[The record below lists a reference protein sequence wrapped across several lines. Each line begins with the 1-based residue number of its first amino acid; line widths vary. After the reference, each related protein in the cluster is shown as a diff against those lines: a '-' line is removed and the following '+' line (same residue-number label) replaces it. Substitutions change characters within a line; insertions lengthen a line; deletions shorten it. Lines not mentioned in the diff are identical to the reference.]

1 MARRARETQ
10 SVQLFPFLAVLV
22 CVMGSLI
29 FLLLVSAK
37 KLRAAAVAKAVAAAQ
52 VVEDEPLA
60 PDFGDEAP
68 PVVWV
73 EPEEPVVAAA
83 PPGGEPPQ
91 SAAPR
96 IDRAAIEAERAALH
110 ATWAARVAELASTV
124 DARQQGL
131 NRERLLALAAQRQ
144 IDELQ
149 QQLLQQEL
157 ELSRLMGQVS
167 ADADRVPA
175 SAAERAKLEAEIAK
189 LRARLKELQ
198 SRQQE
203 SASRFSIVAFEGK
216 SGTTRK
222 PILIECTATGL
233 RFLPEDVVLTPAD
246 IEGATPRAN
255 PLLAGTMALM
265 AYWSQAP
272 AAQRE
277 PPYVLLV
284 VRPDGTF
291 AYYIAMK
298 LLSSLK
304 QPFGYE
310 LVTDDVELA
319 LPPVDPQAREL
330 LTEAIRRSQEQ
341 RVQMQQAGR
350 GGFGGPGPGGTSGG
364 RFTDG
369 SAGGGLG
376 NSVSPTG
383 VGSGQPG
390 AKPVGTGTANGSSGR
405 RFDLA
410 ELEGGPQ
417 VGERSWQNIERF
429 GGQEHRQKRQ
439 GSAGATG
446 VGTTTTGSPDPR
458 SGEVRTSAT
467 RPSEGATPNA
477 GQPPRRL
484 DEASTEGEATENLT
498 AGEPP
503 PEGDAADTNPQGTAG
518 PSRAGMGR
526 PSSTAARTNAS
537 AQAAGGTSGELPDG
551 DAEPAPFPSFGPA
564 QVRRVRQQ
572 EAALP
577 YEQLQR
583 RKWGPH
589 EPGASI
595 GVEKPVVIRI
605 AGDHFL
611 VESSAPIPIPEGAD
625 RVEIFDRLLTT
636 IDQQAQGWGQPG
648 VGFFWVPKLKFV
660 ISPGGN
666 SVYERI
672 APLVAKSGLSNRV
685 EYTLNQAQ
693 PAMLETQP

>member
-1 MARRARETQ
+1 MARRARETL

-29 FLLLVSAK
+29 FFLLVSAK

-52 VVEDEPLA
+52 VVDDEPLA
-60 PDFGDEAP
+60 PEFGDEAP

-73 EPEEPVVAAA
+73 EPEPVVAAA
-83 PPGGEPPQ
+83 PRET
-91 SAAPR
+91 APEAPVTPK
-96 IDRAAIEAERAALH
+96 IDRAALAAERAALQ

-124 DARQQGL
+124 EARQQGL

-157 ELSRLMGQVS
+157 ELSRVMGQVS
-167 ADADRVPA
+167 ADEDRAPA
-175 SAAERAKLEAEIAK
+175 SAAERAKLEAEITK

-277 PPYVLLV
+277 PPYILLV

-350 GGFGGPGPGGTSGG
+350 GGFGGSGSSGSSGG

-369 SAGGGLG
+369 SASGGLG
-376 NSVSPTG
+376 GTSEPTG
-383 VGSGQPG
+383 N
-390 AKPVGTGTANGSSGR
+390 GTGQTVTKPAGAGTGSSGR

-410 ELEGGPQ
+410 ELDGGPQ

-429 GGQEHRQKRQ
+429 GGQEHRQRRQ
-439 GSAGATG
+439 GTP
-446 VGTTTTGSPDPR
+446 GTASGETTTGTPDPR
-458 SGEVRTSAT
+458 SGEVRTNAPRAST
-467 RPSEGATPNA
+467 GANPNA

-484 DEASTEGEATENLT
+484 DEGANVGEATESLT
-498 AGEPP
+498 AGAPP
-503 PEGDAADTNPQGTAG
+503 PNGDPAGTNAQGTAG
-518 PSRAGMGR
+518 PSREGMNR
-526 PSSTAARTNAS
+526 PSSTAARTTAS
-537 AQAAGGTSGELPDG
+537 SQATGGTSGELPDA

-595 GVEKPVVIRI
+595 GVEKPVVIRV

-611 VESSAPIPIPEGAD
+611 VESSSPIPIPEGAD

-648 VGFFWVPKLKFV
+648 VGFFWVPKLKFL

-693 PAMLETQP
+693 PAVLETQP

>member
-1 MARRARETQ
+1 MARRARETL

-37 KLRAAAVAKAVAAAQ
+37 KLRAAAVAKAVAAAHI
-52 VVEDEPLA
+52 VIDEPLA
-60 PDFGDEAP
+60 PEFGDESP

-73 EPEEPVVAAA
+73 EPEPVVAAA
-83 PPGGEPPQ
+83 TLVTTAE
-91 SAAPR
+91 APVTPKL
-96 IDRAAIEAERAALH
+96 DRAALEAERAALQ

-124 DARQQGL
+124 DARQQRL

-167 ADADRVPA
+167 ADEDRVPA

-198 SRQQE
+198 SQQQE

-222 PILIECTATGL
+222 PILIECTATGI

-272 AAQRE
+272 AAQRD

-350 GGFGGPGPGGTSGG
+350 GGFGGSGSSGSSGG
-364 RFTDG
+364 RFTDE

-376 NSVSPTG
+376 DSAGPPG
-383 VGSGQPG
+383 GGSGQSGGKPAG
-390 AKPVGTGTANGSSGR
+390 AGTANGSSGR

-410 ELEGGPQ
+410 ELEGGAQ

-429 GGQEHRQKRQ
+429 GGQEHRQRRQ
-439 GSAGATG
+439 GTPGTG
-446 VGTTTTGSPDPR
+446 SGETTTGTPDPR
-458 SGEVRTSAT
+458 SGEVRTSAPRAST
-467 RPSEGATPNA
+467 GTSPNA

-484 DEASTEGEATENLT
+484 DEGANVRESTESLS
-498 AGEPP
+498 AGAPP
-503 PEGDAADTNPQGTAG
+503 PGEDPAGPNAQGTAES
-518 PSRAGMGR
+518 SRSGMNR
-526 PSSTAARTNAS
+526 PASTAARTTAS
-537 AQAAGGTSGELPDG
+537 SQATGGTSGELPDA
-551 DAEPAPFPSFGPA
+551 DAEPAPFPAFGPA

-605 AGDHFL
+605 DSDHFL
-611 VESSAPIPIPEGAD
+611 VESSSPIPIPEGAD

-693 PAMLETQP
+693 PAVLETQP